1 LSSNPNSSLVRFQV
15 LKLLEEAVND
25 GFGAALKINSS
36 NIEALLGLGDAHLA
50 AGKLLHESGN
60 PANAMLHWV
69 QSSDAFLQAVKLLSA
84 GHLCS
89 SFYFW

>member
-1 LSSNPNSSLVRFQV
+1 M
-15 LKLLEEAVND
+15 ND
-25 GFGAALKINSS
+25 GFGAALKINAS

-69 QSSDAFLQAVKLLSA
+69 QSSDAFLQVVKLLSA

-89 SFYFW
+89 FFYFW

>member
-69 QSSDAFLQAVKLLSA
+69 QSA
-84 GHLCS
+84 S